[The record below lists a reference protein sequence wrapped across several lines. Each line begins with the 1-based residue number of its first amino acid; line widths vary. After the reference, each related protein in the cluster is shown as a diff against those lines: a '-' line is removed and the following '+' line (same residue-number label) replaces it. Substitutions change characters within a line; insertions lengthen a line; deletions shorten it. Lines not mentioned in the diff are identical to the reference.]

1 MAPELQ
7 LTAEM
12 FQVRRSEKEGL
23 VTFALSG
30 RIDEEQVAEL
40 QKLLK
45 VDAVGNST
53 AVVLDLEDVRL
64 VHREAVKFLAD
75 CEAGGFE
82 LRNCPPYVR
91 EWIGKRERLTP

>member
-1 MAPELQ
+1 MAIELQ
-7 LTAEM
+7 PTVEM
-12 FQVRRSEKEGL
+12 FQVRRSENEGL

-45 VDAVGNST
+45 VEAVGNST

-64 VHREAVKFLAD
+64 VHREAVRFLAD
-75 CEAGGFE
+75 CEAGGVE